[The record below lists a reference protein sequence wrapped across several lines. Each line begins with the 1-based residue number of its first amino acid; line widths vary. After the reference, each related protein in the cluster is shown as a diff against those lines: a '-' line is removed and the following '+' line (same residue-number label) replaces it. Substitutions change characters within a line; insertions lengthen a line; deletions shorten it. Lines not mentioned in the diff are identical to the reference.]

1 MKYTYRLP
9 IFEAPGDAFAK
20 MSDDEFKKY
29 QQGNPAT
36 AEKADRVRKQAQA
49 RAAKAGAKPASST
62 STSTTKSSPSGKKEV
77 GTSAITK
84 RGAIVKSNSQGNKSN
99 QVSGSGSSKRV
110 SSAGGTAVDMG
121 VKKVKVRDVTPGQ
134 KKMSGSASSSG
145 SSSGSGGQKK
155 LPGSGETRGNRRP
168 PSGAGQKDDT
178 REKGGALAKR
188 QGPPGTPKKKGGKGM
203 GLRAKGH
210 IAAKA
215 LGWAAKVAKDT
226 IGGAT
231 AAFGKSSWKEGI
243 TFRQYLETAV
253 PILEANLQEKPGDG
267 YLGPTMKIGGKP
279 YGIPNPIRIAQ
290 DVADTRQSVD
300 QAKVD
305 FTRRMRVGNAS
316 MPKWKPH
323 NKQNSTA
330 TKVLLP
336 GIEAQRQRASQYNK
350 EEYETQQQK
359 AEYMMQRMVNQARG
373 AATRYDAAKKAAQNV
388 KVTPGSVNIRAEE
401 IVSERSR
408 LDGAEERKKDLDKRY
423 DPKGGGKNPYQY
435 IPVKKAQVQK
445 EAKSDGDPC
454 WDTHEMKGMKKKG
467 NRMVPNCV
475 RKEQVSDWRSELDLQ
490 EKEFKSHK
498 MYDPKTGKG
507 YDAETEEDH
516 LRMKKMGYTHEK
528 PEKKNCGCGK
538 DPCETYGKKEVKED
552 WQKSNRKDGVDGM
565 SQSSVNAYKREN
577 PGSKLKTAVTG
588 KVKKGS
594 KDAKRRK
601 SFCSRSKGQ
610 KDMHNIDCS
619 KTPDKKICKARK
631 RWRC

>member
-423 DPKGGGKNPYQY
+423 DPKGGGKNPFQY
-435 IPVKKAQVQK
+435 VPVKKAMK
-445 EAKSDGDPC
+445 ESHKNPESVKGIAKELDKAV
-454 WDTHEMKGMKKKG
+454 EMHKSQAKRLRKAGVSEGAAWQRKEGKNKKG
-467 NRMVPNCV
+467 GLNEKG
-475 RKEQVSDWRSELDLQ
+475 RKSYE
-490 EKEFKSHK
+490 
-498 MYDPKTGKG
+498 
-507 YDAETEEDH
+507 
-516 LRMKKMGYTHEK
+516 
-528 PEKKNCGCGK
+528 
-538 DPCETYGKKEVKED
+538 
-552 WQKSNRKDGVDGM
+552 
-565 SQSSVNAYKREN
+565 REN
-577 PGSKLKTAVTG
+577 PGSDLKAPQPEG
-588 KVKKGS
+588 GPR
-594 KDAKRRK
+594 KR
-601 SFCSRSKGQ
+601 SFCARMGGVKGPM
-610 KDMHNIDCS
+610 KDE
-619 KTPDKKICKARK
+619 KGRPTRKALALRK
-631 RWRC
+631 WKC